1 MSGGGGK
8 GGSESTQTQI
18 PAWLED
24 ASKDVVSRGNAV
36 GDIGYTPYMGPEVA
50 AFNPAQESAFANNR
64 SMATDLGLQASERAS
79 MPGAQDFGNGIW
91 GYGSYEPFKATM
103 AKFAEERPGQS
114 AMIDSFFIDPVTGE
128 AGDLTTRRIMEAR
141 QMMESGQPFTGGG
154 YGPDG
159 NEGPTG
165 SGTASAGGGL
175 FGGYSGIGDMTD
187 GGGPGRSGSSYQG
200 GGAIS
205 AIGNARNDIS
215 QAITGRDRL
224 GGNDGGGGGGKGGR

>member
-36 GDIGYTPYMGPEVA
+36 GDIGYTPYMGPEIA
-50 AFNPAQESAFANNR
+50 AFNKAQESAFNNNIA
-64 SMATDLGLQASERAS
+64 MARDLGLEASSTPS
-79 MPGAQDFGNGIW
+79 MPGAEHFGNGVW

-103 AKFAEERPGQS
+103 ERFREERPGQS

-128 AGDLTTRRIMEAR
+128 AGDLTTRMITEAR
-141 QMMESGQPFTGGG
+141 QMMESGQPLTAGGG

-165 SGTASAGGGL
+165 SGTSGAGL
-175 FGGYSGIGDMTD
+175 FGGYSGIGDMMD
-187 GGGPGRSGSSYQG
+187 GGGAGRSGSSYQG

-215 QAITGRDRL
+215 QAITGRSPL

>member
-18 PAWLED
+18 PEWLSKASQD
-24 ASKDVVSRGNAV
+24 AVGRGNAV
-36 GDIGYTPYMGPEVA
+36 GDIGYTPYVGPEIA
-50 AFNPAQESAFANNR
+50 AFNASQEAAFGNNR
-64 SMATDLGLQASERAS
+64 AMATDLGLSAPRGTG
-79 MPGAQDFGNGIW
+79 MPAPTDYGNGIV
-91 GYGSYEPFKATM
+91 GYGSYEPWKATM

-114 AMIDSFFIDPVTGE
+114 AMIDSFFIDPQTGE
-128 AGDLTTRRIMEAR
+128 AGDLTMRRITEAR
-141 QMMESGQPFTGGG
+141 QMMESGQPFAGGG

-175 FGGYSGIGDMTD
+175 FGGYSGLGDMTD